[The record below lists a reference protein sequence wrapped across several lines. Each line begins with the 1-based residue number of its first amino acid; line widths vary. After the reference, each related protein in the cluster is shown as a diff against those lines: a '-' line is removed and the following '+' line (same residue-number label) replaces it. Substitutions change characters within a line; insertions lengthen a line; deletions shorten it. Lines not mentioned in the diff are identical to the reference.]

1 MSNFYKKNKISLKI
15 VPTTDVNVN
24 DTQRFQVSQSVPS
37 TPIERNI
44 NQLML
49 EKYAYRSLLLV
60 DKSLKNLENLEEEK
74 KNKDDEDFY
83 DSLQNLKQRSSSIQ
97 PLREV
102 ENQQQQQEYVYASS
116 STIKQ
121 SFAPKLRRSYSQQLK
136 KLSKSPRLSYIQ
148 PKIQPQAQNN
158 LSRSNRPNS
167 NNSISNTTSNHKIYK
182 QSVQNYNNNNRKSL
196 IDGVNY
202 NNSNIRSNYND
213 YSSMPA
219 SPVFLL
225 KRNINNGHNSSTS
238 NVNNTITNEFSERSI
253 GNVDN
258 NYKAIQSESV
268 IASSLSSYSYNSKS
282 NKLKN
287 PILDDQNDIQYI
299 LSPTSENEK
308 EIDEEYCSDNS
319 NNGIKMTKSKNIPVS
334 SKRNSIFD
342 NFTNSIANSNCS
354 SYSEKYTEISFSN
367 IMSDIRSS
375 TINGQQIYPILYSD
389 PLDNYSNKNGNE
401 SFSYTINIKKNLIKE
416 LIETKEKAD
425 SEIYE
430 IYSIWLEDKD
440 SNDDNEEGLNKLG
453 YNYNNNSTS
462 YSSLLSLNI
471 SNSSI
476 NNDDNQSVYDST
488 ESLNNNINNILNN
501 NSNESLT
508 TKSNTSFPTLYQN
521 NNNYNTS
528 NISSNSSLF
537 NNNFNE
543 YSDIPIIR
551 TSSYN
556 KNKETSSIYKHPLSN
571 NSSSERLSRHSN
583 ISLKIQDSNQRK
595 VFGNKDVNI
604 FKEKIKKS
612 NKANSLAP
620 FKQENKRLS
629 NSMDCLVLAYSNNN
643 MKRKSMQGCN
653 SYGKLNG
660 KNNKIHGSLENLDYS
675 LFNNIKNDYNIRR
688 ESSVSKHITTNLNNE
703 NRNSR
708 LNNNGNENFEFYL
721 RPRLNQVY
729 SKSWPPSIFTS
740 SHTKLIYKIEQVV
753 IDILKT
759 PAEKYI
765 GSSVAIDFMKIL
777 NDLINEQKSLI
788 VGDPEAEDILT
799 KLLYVF
805 SPVVRI
811 SEFYNQYISTI
822 EKIENDETDHLKYNR
837 ISYNNNKGTS
847 KLISG
852 INLNNESDSMSCDNQ
867 KYCESETSNNVINIS
882 NESYN
887 SLKEKSENENREN
900 SIMDHFISIDEKD
913 EIYCNEENEIENKEM
928 KANLISNSFSTKDS
942 DINSITSPK
951 KTSISVSFDNPI
963 NETKKESFDKILN
976 KSLITTDIEVPK
988 EVAEDKNYYVETKK
1002 RSIQDFEEGNEI
1014 EKDNERD
1021 NEKENKKERENEKEQ
1036 MEEKIMNEE
1045 IEKGVE
1051 MLIEI
1056 ENRKEEEKEK
1066 EVEKLIEME
1075 KRQDQEIEKGV
1086 EKLIEMENRQDQE
1099 IEKGVEKLIE
1109 MENRQDQEI
1118 EKGVENNDLLTD
1130 NNTINEENRNT
1141 VDKKSHKKK
1150 DKGFMGLIKSFKTL
1164 KSTFSPFSSSQSIAS
1179 ITDSTDESISN
1190 SNENISNSLKH
1201 KRSRSDSNK
1210 ISISRLNRALSKKKT
1225 SHISNCPGSCNTESD
1240 NERKID
1246 SLDMNNR
1253 DTSPNESTNNN
1264 VLTSPLYK
1272 CFTPEDINE
1281 KSVTDNT
1288 APMISTTNVIAT
1300 ATISSPATEK
1310 SEKIES
1316 TTNDT
1321 NDINDIN
1328 GTNDETVKHDKETSS
1343 IKTVSASSKTIDDT
1357 KPKNTVLCRICE
1369 EMILAENLGEHS
1381 KVCAVIQE
1389 QEMRL
1394 YESTQKLKKLYSD
1407 FKSLKCLM
1415 DKKQL
1420 GLNSKM
1426 LEQFDSIFTKLIDI
1440 DVKSSKHRDDQD
1452 ERLERYTSKLKK
1464 ILDERPINTNMELY
1478 NIGVSLKTTLIN
1490 ELQAVRSYKA
1500 LEKKYNKTRII
1511 NIPAVND
1518 GSHRNSIIVKDKSTQ
1533 DVNST
1538 SEKSLNSTTSAEKNR
1553 LSGIYQHDDSPKKFF
1568 SLFNELIRRANYHK
1582 RVSSIGGSQKQVMLY
1597 NY

>member
-1 MSNFYKKNKISLKI
+1 
-15 VPTTDVNVN
+15 
-24 DTQRFQVSQSVPS
+24 
-37 TPIERNI
+37 
-44 NQLML
+44 
-49 EKYAYRSLLLV
+49 
-60 DKSLKNLENLEEEK
+60 
-74 KNKDDEDFY
+74 
-83 DSLQNLKQRSSSIQ
+83 
-97 PLREV
+97 
-102 ENQQQQQEYVYASS
+102 
-116 STIKQ
+116 
-121 SFAPKLRRSYSQQLK
+121 
-136 KLSKSPRLSYIQ
+136 
-148 PKIQPQAQNN
+148 
-158 LSRSNRPNS
+158 
-167 NNSISNTTSNHKIYK
+167 
-182 QSVQNYNNNNRKSL
+182 
-196 IDGVNY
+196 
-202 NNSNIRSNYND
+202 
-213 YSSMPA
+213 
-219 SPVFLL
+219 
-225 KRNINNGHNSSTS
+225 
-238 NVNNTITNEFSERSI
+238 
-253 GNVDN
+253 
-258 NYKAIQSESV
+258 
-268 IASSLSSYSYNSKS
+268 
-282 NKLKN
+282 
-287 PILDDQNDIQYI
+287 
-299 LSPTSENEK
+299 
-308 EIDEEYCSDNS
+308 
-319 NNGIKMTKSKNIPVS
+319 
-334 SKRNSIFD
+334 
-342 NFTNSIANSNCS
+342 
-354 SYSEKYTEISFSN
+354 
-367 IMSDIRSS
+367 
-375 TINGQQIYPILYSD
+375 
-389 PLDNYSNKNGNE
+389 
-401 SFSYTINIKKNLIKE
+401 
-416 LIETKEKAD
+416 
-425 SEIYE
+425 
-430 IYSIWLEDKD
+430 
-440 SNDDNEEGLNKLG
+440 
-453 YNYNNNSTS
+453 
-462 YSSLLSLNI
+462 
-471 SNSSI
+471 
-476 NNDDNQSVYDST
+476 
-488 ESLNNNINNILNN
+488 
-501 NSNESLT
+501 
-508 TKSNTSFPTLYQN
+508 
-521 NNNYNTS
+521 
-528 NISSNSSLF
+528 
-537 NNNFNE
+537 
-543 YSDIPIIR
+543 
-551 TSSYN
+551 
-556 KNKETSSIYKHPLSN
+556 
-571 NSSSERLSRHSN
+571 
-583 ISLKIQDSNQRK
+583 
-595 VFGNKDVNI
+595 
-604 FKEKIKKS
+604 
-612 NKANSLAP
+612 
-620 FKQENKRLS
+620 
-629 NSMDCLVLAYSNNN
+629 
-643 MKRKSMQGCN
+643 MQGCN

-1014 EKDNERD
+1014 EKDNERN

-1086 EKLIEMENRQDQE
+1086 EKLIDMENGKDEELKIKKEISKEENINTAENNNSDNNNDNNNDNDKNDNNNDNNNLNPIINSIKVEYIIPGHEKRESYNYVDKFEYDSE
-1099 IEKGVEKLIE
+1099 IENEHHLGESSI
-1109 MENRQDQEI
+1109 N
-1118 EKGVENNDLLTD
+1118 NSNDLLTD

-1582 RVSSIGGSQKQVMLY
+1582 RVSSIGGSQKQIIGKNTIPSIKDFEIIKPISRGAYGKVYLSRKKATQDLYAIKVLKKSDMIRKNMVSQVLNEKKVLELSRNPFVVKLYYAFHSKEYLYLVMEYLIGGDLSSLLNNFGYFDENMAKIYIAETAIALEYLHKNSIVHRDLKPDNLLINKEGHIKLTDFGLSRIVVNSNDGYGSLNKYDDRLLSRRKRFANKRNDRVENSKRFSDENKNKSNKNDLLGTPDYLAPELLLGFGNGCEGDWWSLGVCLFEFLYGYPPFTDEAPSLIFRNILDLKIQWPEEDEEDQEISENAKDLIKHLLDPNPKLRFKGSDMKDHDFYKDLDWNNIRNLPAPFIPSPNDCLDTSYFNVRDNFNNDGWNDIIELKNINDEPNENKSDLKRDNSTY
-1597 NY
+1597 NYYCDPVLNDSNAYTNNSNINFDNFMYKNYNSLDDTNRSIANSPKL